1 MKLKKIIAVMAVAGV
16 TLPGVAMATN
26 GMFADGYGMTAAG
39 MGGAATA
46 MSEDTFG
53 GANNP
58 ASMVFVGDRLD
69 LGASLFSPHRQATSG
84 FAGAVGGQA
93 NEDSDSNYFV
103 VPEFGYNKMINA
115 NVSLG
120 VSLYGNGGMNT
131 NYAGGT
137 VPAGVCQTPTG
148 RSTTS
153 NNMLCGN
160 GNLGINL
167 EQLILAPTVAFKI
180 NDRNSIG
187 ISPLL
192 GYQRFMAQ
200 GLQGFEGF
208 SSNPNNMTNNGYD
221 DAYGTGVRVGYMG
234 IISPQLTFGAA
245 YSSKVTFGTMSKY
258 AGLFAGQ
265 GSLDLP
271 ENYNVGLA
279 YKATPALTIALDYQ
293 RINYAGVAAIGN
305 SSSNSLNFTGTNQL
319 GSNGGSGFGWQDINV
334 WKLGGEYKYNDNWT
348 LRAGWNHGDNP
359 ITPADVTFNIIAPGV
374 ITDHL
379 TMGASYANANGGVLT
394 VAYTH
399 GFENSVTGPD
409 KLLQLNGM
417 SGSDTIRMYQDIVGV
432 AYAWKM

>member
-58 ASMVFVGDRLD
+58 ASMVFVGNRLD
-69 LGASLFSPHRQATSG
+69 LGASLFSPHRQASSG

-115 NVSLG
+115 NLSLG

-137 VPAGVCQTPTG
+137 VPAGVCGP
-148 RSTTS
+148 
-153 NNMLCGN
+153 NKANMLCGQ
-160 GNLGINL
+160 GNLGVNL

-180 NDRNSIG
+180 NDSNSIG

-200 GLQGFEGF
+200 GLQAFEGI
-208 SSNPNNMTNNGYD
+208 SASPNNVTNNGYD
-221 DAYGTGVRVGYMG
+221 QSYGTGVRVGYMG

-258 AGLFAGQ
+258 SGLFAGG

-305 SSSNSLNFTGTNQL
+305 SSSNSFTTANKL

-399 GFENSVTGPD
+399 GFQNSVSGPD
-409 KLLQLNGM
+409 LLLHGQ
-417 SGSDTIRMYQDIVGV
+417 GSDTIRMYQDIVGV